1 MKRGCRNAKIRFFF
15 GRFSDIAYL
24 CLTKKHSLSR
34 SFTSCMIRFLFFLIS
49 LSIAI
54 SAPASTIN
62 LENEYSRLDD
72 AIASSE
78 RYIAVRQKKIDAL
91 ERQLRAVK
99 DVHRQYALCYKL
111 YLLYNPYIHSQA
123 CSYLNRCINL
133 AEKEGRKLLADH
145 CGAELARYL
154 VSSGFYDEASIY
166 LHDIDTLSLD
176 RRGWQLYYK
185 ACYAL
190 NGEQAF
196 YATLPETRQRY
207 EQLRNYYERVILPL
221 LDKNDDIYREI
232 WQGRLMT
239 PGNERKALLFNNQWM
254 KQTSPQSHGYAMMA
268 LYRYLAYKALN
279 DTTRMMYWV
288 TQSVIND
295 IHQGVTDQGAIWELA
310 NQLMLKGDQERAYR
324 YISFASQCAN
334 TFGARQRKWQ
344 VTPLMTS
351 LADQYKKASEQ
362 SQQRLR
368 AALWALSA
376 LFVIAIILLVMALK
390 QRNHVRKTRN
400 LLYISNQK
408 LKDSIAQLADNNV
421 LLADSNK
428 VKEEYIGRF
437 LEMCSLYVN
446 RMELL
451 KKRSLRYLKGR
462 KYGDLEKM
470 MRGEGDDDEDVME
483 LYKNFDMAFIHL
495 FPHFVDDLNKLL
507 RPDAQLMV
515 DKDGQLSTSIRI
527 FALIRLGI
535 SDSSKIAEFLHYSVN
550 TIYNYRARVK
560 KGAIGSKDD
569 FENKVKMIGLSEQ
582 IGEKMPAVMS

>member
-1 MKRGCRNAKIRFFF
+1 MTRILTIIIAMLAA
-15 GRFSDIAYL
+15 FSV
-24 CLTKKHSLSR
+24 
-34 SFTSCMIRFLFFLIS
+34 
-49 LSIAI
+49 
-54 SAPASTIN
+54 SAANIDM
-62 LENEYSRLDD
+62 EKEYARLDD
-72 AIASSE
+72 AIARSAQ
-78 RYIAVRQKKIDAL
+78 YIAQRQQKIKAL
-91 ERQLRAVK
+91 EQQLKATN
-99 DVHRQYALCYKL
+99 DIHQQYQLCYKL
-111 YLLYNPYIHSQA
+111 YTLYNPYIHSQA
-123 CSYLNRCINL
+123 CIYLNRCINL
-133 AEKEGRKLLADH
+133 AEKEGRKSLTDH
-145 CGAELARYL
+145 CRAELAMYL
-154 VSSGFYDEASIY
+154 IRSGFYDEASIY

-176 RRGWQLYYK
+176 RQGRKLYYE
-185 ACYAL
+185 ACYVL
-190 NGEQAF
+190 NGEEAY
-196 YATLPETRQRY
+196 YATLPETRGHYDR
-207 EQLRNYYERVILPL
+207 LKDYYERVMLPL
-221 LDKNDDIYREI
+221 LDKDDDNYREI
-232 WQGRLMT
+232 WQNRLMSQ
-239 PGNERKALLFNNQWM
+239 GKKQEALLFNSEWM

-295 IHQGVTDQGAIWELA
+295 IQQGVTDQGSIWELA

-324 YISFASQCAN
+324 YISFASACAN

-344 VTPLMTS
+344 VAPLMTS

-362 SQQRLR
+362 SQRRLR

-376 LFVIAIILLVMALK
+376 LFVVAIILLVMALK

-408 LKDSIAQLADNNV
+408 LKESIAQLADNNV

-451 KKRSLRYLKGR
+451 KKRTLRYLKGR

-470 MRGEGDDDEDVME
+470 INGKLDDDKDFVE

-495 FPHFVDDLNKLL
+495 FPHFVEDLNKLL

-515 DKDGQLSTSIRI
+515 EKDGQLSTSIRI

-582 IGEKMPAVMS
+582 IGEKMPDAMS

>member
-1 MKRGCRNAKIRFFF
+1 MKSEREKVKKRFFL
-15 GRFSDIAYL
+15 GRFNDIAYL
-24 CLTKKHSLSR
+24 CLTKKHSLSHNVD
-34 SFTSCMIRFLFFLIS
+34 SCMIRFLFFLFS
-49 LSIAI
+49 LSITLT
-54 SAPASTIN
+54 APASPIN

-72 AIASSE
+72 AIASSKE
-78 RYIAVRQKKIDAL
+78 YIAIRQKTIDAL
-91 ERQLRAVK
+91 ERQLRIVK
-99 DVHRQYALCYKL
+99 DIHRQYALCYKL
-111 YLLYNPYIHSQA
+111 YLLYNPYNHGQA
-123 CSYLNRCINL
+123 CIYLNRCINL

-145 CGAELARYL
+145 CRAELAKYL
-154 VSSGFYDEASIY
+154 ISSGFYDEASIY

-190 NGEQAF
+190 YGEQAF

-207 EQLRNYYERVILPL
+207 ERLKDYYERVLLPL
-221 LDKNDDIYREI
+221 LAKDDDIYREL
-232 WQGRLMT
+232 WQGRLMSQ
-239 PGNERKALLFNNQWM
+239 GKKQEALLFNSHWM
-254 KQTSPQSHGYAMMA
+254 KQTSLQSHGYAMMA

-279 DTTRMMYWV
+279 DTTQMMYWV

-324 YISFASQCAN
+324 YISFASHCAN

-344 VTPLMTS
+344 VAPLMAS

-368 AALWALSA
+368 ATLWALSA
-376 LFVIAIILLVMALK
+376 LFVVAIILLVMALK
-390 QRNHVRKTRN
+390 QRNHIRKTRN
-400 LLYISNQK
+400 LLYISNQR

-446 RMELL
+446 RMDLL
-451 KKRSLRYLKGR
+451 KKRTLRYLKGH

-470 MRGEGDDDEDVME
+470 IRGKGDDDEDAME
-483 LYKNFDMAFIHL
+483 LYKNFDIAFIHL
-495 FPHFVDDLNKLL
+495 FPHFVEDLNRLL
-507 RPDAQLMV
+507 RPEAQLMV
-515 DKDGQLSTSIRI
+515 EKDGQLSTSIRI

-535 SDSSKIAEFLHYSVN
+535 CDSSKIAEFLHYSVN

-560 KGAIGSKDD
+560 KGAVGSKDD
-569 FENKVKMIGLSEQ
+569 FENKVKMIGLNVQTE
-582 IGEKMPAVMS
+582 ETL